1 MKTPKQL
8 SEEVLQKISARK
20 EKEKRIYRNAMRVG
34 VVLAVMAIIIPLSL
48 TFNKQL
54 LNNSLLDNAGGNA
67 AAPAP
72 ETSFQGGVQKP
83 DQPNNSTENDGEMDY
98 EAVEK
103 DTATENAPGKP
114 ETPED
119 GAFEDEA
126 EEIESTEEIESS
138 DLDSE
143 SEENSQSF
151 EE

>member
-8 SEEVLQKISARK
+8 SEEVLQKISAHK
-20 EKEKRIYRNAMRVG
+20 EQEKRIYRNVTRVG

-48 TFNKQL
+48 TFNKHL
-54 LNNSLLDNAGGNA
+54 LNNSLLENAGGNA

-72 ETSFQGGVQKP
+72 ETSIQGGVEKP
-83 DQPNNSTENDGEMDY
+83 DNNKENDGVMED
-98 EAVEK
+98 EAVGK
-103 DTATENAPGKP
+103 DTATENAPGEP
-114 ETPED
+114 EMPED
-119 GAFEDEA
+119 DVFE
-126 EEIESTEEIESS
+126 EEIESTEDLEEIESS

>member
-8 SEEVLQKISARK
+8 SEEVLQKISAHK
-20 EKEKRIYRNAMRVG
+20 EKEKRIYRNVTRVG

-48 TFNKQL
+48 TFNKHL
-54 LNNSLLDNAGGNA
+54 LNNSLLENAGGNA

-72 ETSFQGGVQKP
+72 ETSIQGGVEKP
-83 DQPNNSTENDGEMDY
+83 DNNEENDGAMED
-98 EAVEK
+98 EAVGK
-103 DTATENAPGKP
+103 DTATENAPGEP
-114 ETPED
+114 EMPED
-119 GAFEDEA
+119 DVFE
-126 EEIESTEEIESS
+126 EEIESTEDLEEIENS

>member
-34 VVLAVMAIIIPLSL
+34 VVLAVTAIIIPLSL

-54 LNNSLLDNAGGNA
+54 LNNSLLDKAGGTA

-72 ETSFQGGVQKP
+72 ETSFQGGAQKP
-83 DQPNNSTENDGEMDY
+83 DQPNNGTENNGTMNED
-98 EAVEK
+98 AVDK
-103 DTATENAPGKP
+103 DTATENAPGQTEKP
-114 ETPED
+114 EGDE
-119 GAFEDEA
+119 FEEEA
-126 EEIESTEEIESS
+126 EEIESTEEIESN